1 MLGVMEMLRR
11 VFVFGRI
18 AAPHVAA
25 FQTEAQV
32 NPGVAHF
39 QTFLAAIWSARCN
52 ISDLIHMRTNRHKR
66 ILLYDRDRVFNT

>member
-39 QTFLAAIWSARCN
+39 QTFLAAFRMGTHLAN
-52 ISDLIHMRTNRHKR
+52 LIEVRTLWHLRASFENGPGTS
-66 ILLYDRDRVFNT
+66 RV